1 MAAVI
6 TASVINAFASDRAS
20 STQAD
25 AAKSAAN
32 TQADANRYAA
42 DIQYKMFQE
51 QQKLQ
56 EPWRQAGERALPK
69 LEAQYNQM
77 PASFSFTGADFNKFQ
92 DPGYAFRLA
101 EGQRALDR
109 TAAARGGL
117 ISGNALKAAQRYGQ
131 EMGSQEFQNAY
142 NRALTGYNAAVQREA
157 TGYNR
162 LASLAGI
169 GQTAAGQLANQA
181 GAYGSAAGAL
191 ASATGASSA
200 NALLAQGNAR
210 ASAYGGYGQAAGQ
223 GLQGLYNNWGTIKNW
238 FSDSSGGNTGG
249 MQTYDAEGI
258 PLTSS
263 GEYGFG
269 D

>member
-6 TASVINAFASDRAS
+6 TASVINAFSSDRAS

-25 AAKSAAN
+25 AAKQASQ

-56 EPWRQAGERALPK
+56 EPWRKAGENALTRLTGGLAKGGEFGTP
-69 LEAQYNQM
+69 
-77 PASFSFTGADFNKFQ
+77 FSQTNWQQ

-109 TAAARGGL
+109 SAAARGGL

-131 EMGSQEFQNAY
+131 EMGSQEYQNAF
-142 NRALTGYNAAVQREA
+142 NRYYREREA
-157 TGYNR
+157 MLNP
-162 LASLAGI
+162 LQSLAGI
-169 GQTAAGQLANQA
+169 GQTTAQSLGGAAGQ
-181 GAYGSAAGAL
+181 YGSAAGAL

-200 NALLAQGNAR
+200 NA
-210 ASAYGGYGQAAGQ
+210 
-223 GLQGLYNNWGTIKNW
+223 
-238 FSDSSGGNTGG
+238 
-249 MQTYDAEGI
+249 
-258 PLTSS
+258 
-263 GEYGFG
+263 
-269 D
+269 